1 MTAEVGAEVTNRK
14 IGTYA
19 DAELRA
25 KSVILSFL
33 IYVKTGEPTTL
44 FVLEKSFINWTSYS
58 VYCFEEHT
66 HKQNWASIWL
76 CKHK

>member
-25 KSVILSFL
+25 KRVILSFL

-44 FVLEKSFINWTSYS
+44 FVLEKSFIN
-58 VYCFEEHT
+58 
-66 HKQNWASIWL
+66 
-76 CKHK
+76 